1 MSSPRR
7 LEVREDPDINL
18 YNQILI
24 PLYGAD
30 IVDSVVQYGL
40 SLAET
45 YDAAL
50 HVLSIQDEERAEVE
64 SDQVTTQEEWNAAAE
79 IEPVVEQAHTLGLNV
94 IPAVDSGH
102 PPSVIRQYAEE
113 NDIDLLV
120 HQKPKQ
126 TRLARVLRRDVSSR
140 IIQTAPLPVL
150 TTPDRSPFN
159 PVGSSATS
167 QFTDVL
173 VPTNG
178 YDEASVAFK
187 HGLQIAKRHDAT
199 LHGLL
204 VVDEQSYS
212 SRPGFTWEE
221 VTDSWEQRGTRLLE
235 DITEKAATLDVPI
248 RTTLSYGQP
257 QQEIL
262 EYTEVNDIDLV
273 TMGTRG
279 LTGIRRLLL
288 GSVAAQVVE
297 EADCPVLTINR
308 RTAELK
314 KHPYTF
320 LRKANQN
327 RMSRLC

>member
-7 LEVREDPDINL
+7 LEVREGPDINL

-24 PLYGAD
+24 PLYGTD
-30 IVDSVVQYGL
+30 VVDSVVQYSL

-50 HVLSIQDEERAEVE
+50 HVLSIQDEDRTGLE
-64 SDQVTTQEEWNAAAE
+64 SDQITTQEEWDTAAV
-79 IEPVVEQAHTLGLNV
+79 IEPVVDQAHSLGLNV

-102 PPSVIRQYAEE
+102 SPGVIRQYAEE

-126 TRLARVLRRDVSSR
+126 TRLARVLRRDVSSH
-140 IIQTAPLPVL
+140 IIQNVPLPVL
-150 TTPDRSPFN
+150 TIPDRDPSD
-159 PVGSSATS
+159 PVGGSSTS
-167 QFTDVL
+167 QFTDIL
-173 VPTNG
+173 VPTDG

-187 HGLQIAKRHDAT
+187 HGLQIAKRHNAT
-199 LHGLL
+199 LHGLF

-212 SRPGFTWEE
+212 SRPGYTWGE

-235 DITEKAATLDVPI
+235 DITEKAATLDVPV
-248 RTTLSYGQP
+248 RTTLSYGQA

-262 EYTEVNDIDLV
+262 EYTEVNGIDLV

-279 LTGIRRLLL
+279 LTGIRRLLQ
-288 GSVAAQVVE
+288 GSVASRVIE

-308 RTAELK
+308 TTAELK

-320 LRKANQN
+320 LRKENQN
-327 RMSRLC
+327 RMSIN

>member
-1 MSSPRR
+1 MNSPSH
-7 LEVREDPDINL
+7 LEVREGADINL

-30 IVDSVVQYGL
+30 IRDSVVQYGL

-50 HVLSIQDEERAEVE
+50 HVLSIQDEERTEVE
-64 SDQVTTQEEWNAAAE
+64 SDQVTKQEEWDAAAV
-79 IEPVVEQAHTLGLNV
+79 IEPVVDQAHSLGLNV

-102 PPSVIRQYAEE
+102 SPGVIREYAEE

-120 HQKPKQ
+120 HQKPTQ
-126 TRLARVLRRDVSSR
+126 TRLARILRRDVSSH
-140 IIQTAPLPVL
+140 IIQNISLPVL
-150 TTPDRSPFN
+150 TIPDMDPSD
-159 PVGSSATS
+159 PVGELSTS
-167 QFTDVL
+167 QFTDIL
-173 VPTNG
+173 VPTDG

-187 HGLQIAKRHDAT
+187 HGLQIAKRYDAT
-199 LHGLL
+199 LHGLFIIS
-204 VVDEQSYS
+204 EQSYS

-235 DITEKAATLDVPI
+235 DITEKAATLDVPV
-248 RTTLSYGQP
+248 RTTLSFGQP

-262 EYTEVNDIDLV
+262 KYTEVTDIDLV

-279 LTGIRRLLL
+279 LTGIRRLLQ
-288 GSVAAQVVE
+288 GSVAAQVIE
-297 EADCPVLTINR
+297 EADYPVLTINR

-320 LRKANQN
+320 LRKTNQN
-327 RMSRLC
+327 RKSRLY